1 MSKLLTL
8 LVVDESENIAVE
20 DVEAL
25 LVELLGT
32 DDDDDIVITDSGRTI
47 YAAES
52 VDQIAVNR

>member
-8 LVVDESENIAVE
+8 PVVDEAENVGIE

-32 DDDDDIVITDSGRTI
+32 DFEDTVITDSGRTV
-47 YAAES
+47 YVAEN
-52 VDQIAVNR
+52 VDQVAVNR